1 MFHFCGFMIKE
12 ERKRRRKER
21 KNMERKA
28 DVQCSNSV
36 GGRNEIC
43 FSRAKYSHRKYIL
56 LI

>member
-1 MFHFCGFMIKE
+1 MIKE

-21 KNMERKA
+21 KNMKRKA